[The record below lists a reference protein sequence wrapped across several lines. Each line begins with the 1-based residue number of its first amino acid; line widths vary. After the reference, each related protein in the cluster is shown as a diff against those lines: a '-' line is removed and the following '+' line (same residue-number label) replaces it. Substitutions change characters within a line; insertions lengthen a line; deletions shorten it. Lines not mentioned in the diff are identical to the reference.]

1 MTGPK
6 VHVERSDGYVNAY
19 ASRDTLRHLV
29 DEVRA
34 NGTSGPFAVSAAS
47 AVEGS
52 ERVELIVRDR
62 NNLASVLSVTL
73 LQRLNDYN
81 FEPFSGRV
89 LLNRPVP
96 SLDADGNPMSLRI
109 SYEADQGGQSFW
121 VTGVDGQVNL
131 GERTSV
137 GGSLV
142 SDNNPSVP
150 FKLASVN
157 LGFKLAQRSSL
168 VVELART
175 DTPVVTTTT
184 PSAIPSLPPIVSI
197 SGGIGLAGR
206 LMLDHEDDLLKLRFY
221 ANRAEAAFAN
231 TAAGATAGSQQVGA
245 AATYKASEQWL
256 LKTDAQKTH
265 DLANDAERSGASVGA
280 DYQLTPTLTFS
291 GGLRH
296 VQETGRISNANS
308 SIGANPSAGSAFGS
322 GASGGFTG
330 AGSTTLLN
338 LNTGVT
344 GGSAPGSVPDLD
356 ATTAYVGANWKATE
370 RVGLQALYE
379 QSLAG
384 DDGHRSELGA
394 SYQLAERT
402 RVYARAESQTGLA
415 SRYGVDPSARSSAL
429 AFGIDSS
436 YLPGANA
443 FSEYRLRDSAD
454 ARSAQ
459 LASGLRNTWAV
470 QEGLLLSGGAERLS
484 ILSGTGQNATALT
497 AGADYSGSELWRA
510 SARLEWRRLDAPSGG
525 TVSLTG
531 TQDSYLSTVTVA
543 RKLGGD
549 WTLLARN
556 YALAADNHGAQADG
570 WQDRFQIGA
579 AYRPVDN
586 NRFDLLTK
594 YEHKAEDN
602 IAGDDAWRRVHVGAV
617 QANVHP
623 SRPWWWSA
631 RLAGKTVNER
641 FPTTTSTGGPVAGV
655 TDSYRAVL
663 VGGRM
668 IYDLSDRID
677 IGLLAS
683 VMRGSAA
690 AQNGSALQRSLGV
703 EAGYLL
709 QANLWLSVGV
719 NRSGFTDRDLSTDYT
734 ARGAYLR
741 LRYKFDADLFE
752 GTNPA
757 VNRSLPR

>member
-1 MTGPK
+1 
-6 VHVERSDGYVNAY
+6 
-19 ASRDTLRHLV
+19 
-29 DEVRA
+29 
-34 NGTSGPFAVSAAS
+34 
-47 AVEGS
+47 
-52 ERVELIVRDR
+52 
-62 NNLASVLSVTL
+62 
-73 LQRLNDYN
+73 
-81 FEPFSGRV
+81 
-89 LLNRPVP
+89 
-96 SLDADGNPMSLRI
+96 MSLRI
-109 SYEADQGGQSFW
+109 SYEADQGGQAFW

-142 SDNNPSVP
+142 NDNNPAQS

-157 LGFKLAQRSSL
+157 VGVKLAPRSS
-168 VVELART
+168 VMVELART
-175 DTPVVTTTT
+175 DTPVVVTTI
-184 PSAIPSLPPIVSI
+184 PSTIPSLPPTLVT
-197 SGGIGLAGR
+197 SGGAGVAGR
-206 LMLDHEDDLLKLRFY
+206 LMLEHEDDLLKLRFY
-221 ANRAEAAFAN
+221 ANRADAAFAN
-231 TAAGATAGSQQVGA
+231 SAAGATPGSRQIGGSA
-245 AATYKASEQWL
+245 SYKFSDQWL
-256 LKTDAQKTH
+256 FKTDAQKTH
-265 DLANDAERSGASVGA
+265 DLTNDAERTGATVGA
-280 DYQLTPTLTFS
+280 DYQLTPALMLS
-291 GGLRH
+291 GGLRR
-296 VQETGRISNANS
+296 VQESGRISNATAG
-308 SIGANPSAGSAFGS
+308 IGANPSAGSAFGS
-322 GASGGFTG
+322 GAGGGFTG
-330 AGSTTLLN
+330 AGSTTLFN
-338 LNTGVT
+338 VNSPVAGDST
-344 GGSAPGSVPDLD
+344 PGSVPDLD
-356 ATTAYVGANWKATE
+356 ATSAYIGATWKASE
-370 RVGLQALYE
+370 RIGLQALYE

-415 SRYGVDPSARSSAL
+415 SRYGIDPAARSSAVAL
-429 AFGIDSS
+429 GIDSS

-459 LASGLRNTWAV
+459 LASGLRNSWAV
-470 QEGLLLSGGAERLS
+470 QDGLLLSAGAERLA

-497 AGADYSGSELWRA
+497 AGVDYSGAELWRA
-510 SARLEWRRLDAPSGG
+510 SARLEWRRLDAPAGS
-525 TVSLTG
+525 VISATG
-531 TQDSYLSTVTVA
+531 AQDSWLSTLTLA

-556 YALAADNHGAQADG
+556 YALATDNHGTQADG

-594 YEHKAEDN
+594 YEHKVEDN

-617 QANVHP
+617 QANGHP

-641 FPTTTSTGGPVAGV
+641 FPTTTGAGTSIAGV
-655 TDSYRAVL
+655 SDSYRAVL
-663 VGGRM
+663 VGGRL
-668 IYDLSDRID
+668 IYDVTDRID
-677 IGLLAS
+677 VGLLAS

-690 AQNGSALQRSLGV
+690 AQNGSAVQRSLGV

-709 QANLWLSVGV
+709 QANLWLSVGY

-741 LRYKFDADLFE
+741 LRYKFDADLFD
-752 GTNPA
+752 GTNRDI
-757 VNRSLPR
+757 NRSLPR